1 MKLILHYLSRYK
13 KLFIINV
20 ISVFG
25 FALLV
30 ELGIPTIIADM
41 IDVGVMNADTDYII
55 RMGFV
60 VLLISLI
67 GVSMTIL
74 LGYCCAKISTAIT
87 RDIRNDIFDHAQRFT
102 AYEFNRF
109 GISSMITRTN
119 NDAFQIQMFVNV
131 LLRTA
136 LMTPI
141 MFVASIIMTA
151 RASLPLSG
159 IIVATI
165 PLIII
170 GVFVVA
176 KISKPIIR
184 KSADIPG

>member
-25 FALLV
+25 FALV

-74 LGYCCAKISTAIT
+74 LGQLPEIS
-87 RDIRNDIFDHAQRFT
+87 
-102 AYEFNRF
+102 EM
-109 GISSMITRTN
+109 ISLIMHS
-119 NDAFQIQMFVNV
+119 A
-131 LLRTA
+131 LLRMNLTGSG
-136 LMTPI
+136 
-141 MFVASIIMTA
+141 F
-151 RASLPLSG
+151 LP
-159 IIVATI
+159 
-165 PLIII
+165 
-170 GVFVVA
+170 
-176 KISKPIIR
+176 
-184 KSADIPG
+184 

>member
-25 FALLV
+25 FALV

-74 LGYCCAKISTAIT
+74 LGYCCAKISKGIT
-87 RDIRNDIFDHAQRFT
+87 RDISD
-102 AYEFNRF
+102 
-109 GISSMITRTN
+109 
-119 NDAFQIQMFVNV
+119 
-131 LLRTA
+131 
-136 LMTPI
+136 
-141 MFVASIIMTA
+141 
-151 RASLPLSG
+151 
-159 IIVATI
+159 
-165 PLIII
+165 
-170 GVFVVA
+170 
-176 KISKPIIR
+176 
-184 KSADIPG
+184 